1 MICPKCHFENP
12 VGTSFCGKCGAHLF
26 PSEKIPLSKTGTLLA
41 PKQEL
46 SVGTTFAGRYH
57 IIEELGRGG
66 MGRVYKV
73 VDSEI
78 KESMALKLLNP
89 EVAAD
94 KTTVERFRNELKFA
108 RKITH
113 KNICRMYDL
122 NKEKEN
128 YYITMEY
135 MPGEDLK
142 SSLKRVG
149 QLSVGKA
156 IFIAKQICEG
166 LVEAHRLG
174 VVHRDLK
181 PQNIMLD
188 KEGNVHILDFG
199 IARSLKAKGIT
210 VTGMMIGT
218 PDYMSPE
225 QVEAK
230 EIDQRSDI
238 YSLGVILYEMLT
250 GRLPFEG
257 DTPLSI
263 AVKQKTEKPPDS
275 RDSNPKISEDL
286 SRVILRCMAKDENK
300 RYQKAE
306 HLLTDLKN
314 IDKGIPTTDKF
325 LPEIEFKKV
334 TPRKHLVPWVLLFIA
349 MITITGYLFY
359 DKVLMGGKKE
369 QENSAMIAEPIA
381 KKTPVLVPQSG
392 FMEINSVPEGADVYI
407 DDKYEGIT
415 PIKHKILPGT
425 YKIRIKKDP
434 DHKEIADEMEVK
446 TGETSLKNYTLDT
459 AYFLE
464 VKTIPER
471 ADVSIDGNYKGKTPI
486 RVELTRSSCR
496 LKIEKG
502 RGWSYIDES
511 LTLNPGINSL
521 ERSLRRITYSL
532 SIKTYPPEARVSIGG
547 ELIGTTPVKRM
558 DLFGNY
564 KIKIEKEGYETIEEP
579 ITLESD
585 TEKTYDL
592 IKLEPKVGKIILKV
606 HPYANVFIDGKE
618 IGEVPPTKIQEVK
631 EGRHT
636 IEFVSK
642 KLNKTITIEV
652 EIRGEETK
660 EIKMY
665 METGKWEVVK
675 LNLKQ

>member
-1 MICPKCHFENP
+1 MICPKCHFDNP
-12 VGTSFCGKCGAHLF
+12 AGTSFCGKCGAHLF
-26 PSEKIPLSKTGTLLA
+26 PSEKVPISKIETMLA

-57 IIEELGRGG
+57 IIEELGKGG

-142 SSLKRVG
+142 SSIRRVG

-181 PQNIMLD
+181 PQNIMID

-210 VTGMMIGT
+210 VTGMLIGT

-225 QVEAK
+225 QVEAR

-238 YSLGVILYEMLT
+238 YSLGVILYELLT

-263 AVKQKTEKPPDS
+263 AVKQKTEKPPDP
-275 RDSNPKISEDL
+275 RDLNPKISEEL
-286 SRVILRCMAKDENK
+286 SRVILRCMAKDKNK

-306 HLLTDLKN
+306 HLLADLKN

-325 LPEIEFKKV
+325 LPEIELEKL
-334 TPRKHLVPWVLLFIA
+334 TPRKHLVPWVLLFVA
-349 MITITGYLFY
+349 MITITGYFFY
-359 DKVLMGGKKE
+359 DKVLRGGKKE

-381 KKTPVLVPQSG
+381 EKTPVLIPQPG

-407 DDKYEGIT
+407 DNKYEGIT
-415 PIKHKILPGT
+415 PIKHEILPGT

-446 TGETSLKNYTLDT
+446 AGETSLKNYALDA

-464 VKTIPER
+464 VKTIPEG
-471 ADVSIDGNYKGKTPI
+471 ANVSIDGNYKGKTPI
-486 RVELTRSSCR
+486 KVELPRSTCR

-502 RGWSYIDES
+502 NEWSYIDES
-511 LTLNPGINSL
+511 LSLNPGINSF
-521 ERSLRRITYSL
+521 ERSLKRIMYSL

-547 ELIGTTPVKRM
+547 EPIGTTPVKRM

-564 KIKIEKEGYETIEEP
+564 TIKIEKEGYETIEEP
-579 ITLESD
+579 ITVEAD
-585 TEKTYDL
+585 IEKTYDL
-592 IKLEPKVGKIILKV
+592 IKLETKVGKIILKV
-606 HPYANVFIDGKE
+606 HPYADVFIDGKE

-642 KLNKTITIEV
+642 KLNKKITIEV

-660 EIKMY
+660 EIRMN
-665 METGKWEVVK
+665 METGKKEILK
-675 LNLKQ
+675 LNSKQ